1 MFGKHP
7 WRTGVALSLTVAI
20 AYAVCGAL
28 YALWPSQGIDLLNAI
43 FHGLDF
49 HKLEP
54 SQPFTFLMFLYPLVV
69 FAIWGFVVGTL
80 FASLHHLIQG
90 EGRHES

>member
-1 MFGKHP
+1 MIGENP
-7 WRTGVALSLTVAI
+7 LGTGVTLSLTVAI
-20 AYAVCGAL
+20 SYSICAAL

-54 SQPFTFLMFLYPLVV
+54 SSPFTFSMFLYPLIV
-69 FAIWGFVVGTL
+69 FLVWGFAVGTL
-80 FASLHHLIQG
+80 FGWLHRLIQG
-90 EGRHES
+90 ETR

>member
-1 MFGKHP
+1 MIGKNP
-7 WRTGVALSLTVAI
+7 WKTGIALSLTVAI
-20 AYAVCGAL
+20 VYSLCAGL

-54 SQPFTFLMFLYPLVV
+54 SLPFTFQMFLYPVVV
-69 FAIWGFVVGTL
+69 FVIWGFLVGTL
-80 FASLHHLIQG
+80 FAWLHRLIQG
-90 EGRHES
+90 EAG

>member
-1 MFGKHP
+1 MIGKNP
-7 WRTGVALSLTVAI
+7 WKTGIALSLTVAI
-20 AYAVCGAL
+20 VYSLCAGL

-54 SQPFTFLMFLYPLVV
+54 SLPFTFQMFLYPVVV
-69 FAIWGFVVGTL
+69 FVIWGFLVGTL
-80 FASLHHLIQG
+80 FAWLHRLIQG
-90 EGRHES
+90 EGR

>member
-1 MFGKHP
+1 MIRMNP

-20 AYAVCGAL
+20 AYAVCAAL
-28 YALWPSQGIDLLNAI
+28 YALWPSQGVDLLNAI

-54 SQPFTFLMFLYPLVV
+54 SQSFTFLMFLYPLVIFV
-69 FAIWGFVVGTL
+69 IWGFAVGTL
-80 FASLHHLIQG
+80 FAWLHHLVQR
-90 EGRHES
+90 EDR

>member
-1 MFGKHP
+1 MIGKNP

-20 AYAVCGAL
+20 AYAACAAL
-28 YALWPSQGIDLLNAI
+28 YAIFPSQGVDLLNAI

-54 SQPFTFLMFLYPLVV
+54 SQPFTFQMFLYPIVH
-69 FAIWGFVVGTL
+69 FAIWAFAVGTL
-80 FASLHHLIQG
+80 FAWLHQLVQG
-90 EGRHES
+90 EAR

>member
-1 MFGKHP
+1 MIGMNP

-20 AYAVCGAL
+20 AYAVCAAL
-28 YALWPSQGIDLLNAI
+28 YALWPSQGVDLLNAI

-54 SQPFTFLMFLYPLVV
+54 SQPFTFQMFLYPLVV
-69 FAIWGFVVGTL
+69 FLIWGFAVGTL
-80 FASLHHLIQG
+80 FGWLHHLIQS
-90 EGRHES
+90 EAR